1 MTYYAEGAKF
11 YSDVLHLGVVS
22 EHIRGV
28 EFALEDGTHIVAQL
42 LSDDLGTWVPWL
54 LGRDMM
60 PGAVARPKQALLL
73 GAEGEK
79 SLSLSPAEEEA
90 ELAAAAASNKRP
102 AGGPPTMASVRA
114 TCPDE
119 LARCEAVGGCLDVLS
134 GALAGAGAEPSAD
147 GFSAFEVVYKCV
159 EAARQ

>member
-54 LGRDMM
+54 LGREMM

-73 GAEGEK
+73 GAEGEI
-79 SLSLSPAEEEA
+79 SLSPAEEEA
-90 ELAAAAASNKRP
+90 ELAAAAA
-102 AGGPPTMASVRA
+102 AHA
-114 TCPDE
+114 TQVPI
-119 LARCEAVGGCLDVLS
+119 ARRRRRRTIGHVM
-134 GALAGAGAEPSAD
+134 
-147 GFSAFEVVYKCV
+147 
-159 EAARQ
+159 

>member
-54 LGRDMM
+54 LRREMM

-73 GAEGEK
+73 GPEGEI
-79 SLSLSPAEEEA
+79 SLSPAEEEE

-114 TCPDE
+114 TCPEE
-119 LARCEAVGGCLDVLS
+119 LARCEVVGGCLDVLS
-134 GALAGAGAEPSAD
+134 GALAGSGAEPSAL
-147 GFSAFEVVYKCV
+147 GFSAFEAVYKCV